1 MANKR
6 TKYKN
11 ITHIPRQIRFIL
23 PNGTKRPFKNSAEA
37 QKFFDENYAD
47 TYSMEINSTSDNNGE
62 ITLNG
67 GEIPEVVVVG
77 KAPATPTNNS
87 SRLSPFDQFMNVK
100 IGNNREANRR
110 YKDKFYR
117 ISDWES
123 LTRTGDAAIN
133 PSYWDSETYR
143 NFREGNDLAAAFIT
157 TPAALYGLG
166 AAYAVPEIAGAM
178 NLYGAYEGL
187 GRLTSKDGVQKTWNH
202 IKNGEWGDAAL
213 SAGGDV
219 FDTVISLP
227 VLNRLRQGAQW
238 LGRGAM
244 GETLN
249 QGINRFSPYYT
260 SKFDWRTGRFTLE
273 PRPGVNV
280 PEGAPVKFGATQ
292 ELSAPTLALPGG
304 GASNE
309 ARAAVGLA
317 EQPAARVS
325 SLGAREV
332 PTYGSMNEVAD
343 AIESGVLPTNEEIA
357 AASTSRLGGEPAR
370 PLRFYGGEEVGQ
382 LPVIVNGRPLPPS
395 TIGDQPNP
403 EYYRMIATHFNRP
416 VEDPNGLAVFPEV
429 TTNPTDIGPNPFA
442 SGPITVSEN
451 PFEDPLPPAPA
462 EVNNVA
468 DFGNAVEDF
477 DRGPY
482 EVETPSPS
490 TTPAQQSPFNDI
502 FNDAGFSRDPD
513 TGYYSDRWGE
523 NIFQV
528 NDNGTLQ
535 YRPSRY
541 SSVGTSLQQSEL
553 EPFLR
558 SLHFGAPFLSGNY
571 QGLDDFMIR
580 AGYFSRGGHRLGAS
594 FGNQWE
600 FDYRHPT
607 GSSIPVRVRDT
618 GTAEVPGTLR
628 IRAYGQPP
636 MDISSEGLS
645 REGLYNTIDTYLSNL
660 QGRELTPK
668 QTALIQS
675 QFPIQSTAPNGRI
688 SFSLN
693 NSADSPALRYDP
705 LTGHV
710 RIRGRGY
717 NQWDGDITDLTQEA
731 LQPKRIP
738 EIITSSSLP
747 QFSAISRGTDWGQIL
762 GMGGNYN
769 TQIDFG
775 LERPRPTFNQVVSTL
790 GDAHI
795 ESPSN
800 HSANMTVYELGRS
813 PSNNFPYLDLPNSVP
828 IIHTN
833 LVPRFGEATLDW
845 DSKKWA
851 GARMADL
858 GRSAKG
864 VDVASTEVVN
874 PTLSRVV
881 SDISAAQNLS
891 ELDKYNLLYEVITR
905 PEQYFP
911 SDGNWQDYSLFSYPE
926 NAVKGN
932 SQRRFFTEPSLNFRT
947 DGFNDIGLRE
957 GSAAAEGS
965 ARSFIDFLNANG
977 FKGNLRDTN
986 DQRLIFEWLQK
997 NAPQFY
1003 QTIDNKTFIPFP
1015 ITTVKKKGG
1024 KLVKKKFNGKK
1035 ARK

>member
-1 MANKR
+1 MAGRNFGRDITSIKGGIIFHLPDGGTKQFKDSR
-6 TKYKN
+6 TAQTWFDQNYGN
-11 ITHIPRQIRFIL
+11 NNYHLEEHIPTANPQS
-23 PNGTKRPFKNSAEA
+23 GTEQNPV
-37 QKFFDENYAD
+37 Q
-47 TYSMEINSTSDNNGE
+47 
-62 ITLNG
+62 LN
-67 GEIPEVVVVG
+67 EVVVVG
-77 KAPATPTNNS
+77 KAPKKEETPSVTPTRRGIDMYIGRNYSPSFNKHFYGTS
-87 SRLSPFDQFMNVK
+87 DFDALFGKSRVEGVK
-100 IGNNREANRR
+100 RAWQRNPQAMQNWTDGGNM
-110 YKDKFYR
+110 
-117 ISDWES
+117 
-123 LTRTGDAAIN
+123 
-133 PSYWDSETYR
+133 
-143 NFREGNDLAAAFIT
+143 AAAFV
-157 TPAALYGLG
+157 AAPFALEAG
-166 AAYAVPEIAGAM
+166 AAAYSVPEIAGAL

-187 GRLTSKDGVQKTWNH
+187 GRLTSDEGVKKTWNH
-202 IKNGEWGDAAL
+202 LQNGEWWDATK

-219 FDTVISLP
+219 LDVAMSLP
-227 VLNRLRQGAQW
+227 FLNRVRQGSKW
-238 LGRGAM
+238 LYNGAK
-244 GETLN
+244 GEVVN
-249 QGINRFSPYYT
+249 QAINRFSPNYSST
-260 SKFDWRTGRFTLE
+260 FNWRTGRFNLT

-280 PEGAPVKFGATQ
+280 PEGTPVKFGPTQ
-292 ELSAPTLALPGG
+292 GLPSPTQSLPG
-304 GASNE
+304 S
-309 ARAAVGLA
+309 VSQ
-317 EQPAARVS
+317 QPVRTL
-325 SLGAREV
+325 SLGAGEAS
-332 PTYGSMNEVAD
+332 TYGSMNEVAD
-343 AIESGVLPTNEEIA
+343 VLEAGVFPTNEEIA

-416 VEDPNGLAVFPEV
+416 VEDSNGLAVFPEV

-477 DRGPY
+477 DWGPY

-660 QGRELTPK
+660 QGRELTPE

-688 SFSLN
+688 FFSLN
-693 NSADSPALRYDP
+693 NSADSPALRYNP

-710 RIRGRGY
+710 IIRGRGY

-762 GMGGNYN
+762 GIGGNYN

-790 GDAHI
+790 GGTKI

-800 HSANMTVYELGRS
+800 YSANMTVYELGRS

-864 VDVASTEVVN
+864 VDVASTEMVN

-911 SDGNWQDYSLFSYPE
+911 SGGNWEDYSLFSYPE

-947 DGFNDIGLRE
+947 DGFNGIGLRE
-957 GSAAAEGS
+957 GSAAAGGS

-977 FKGNLRDTN
+977 FKDNLHDTN

-1024 KLVKKKFNGKK
+1024 KLVKKKFNLNGKK
-1035 ARK
+1035 TCK